1 MAQSIPEIQEKLAPV
16 FRSYGVSRATLFGSF
31 AKGTATGRSDLD
43 LLVDSR
49 LRGLKFVGLMEA
61 VRSAIQ
67 MPVDMFDVSH
77 IETGSR
83 LAQEIYATGVTIYE
97 E

>member
-1 MAQSIPEIQEKLAPV
+1 MAQSIPEIQEKLTPV
-16 FRSYGVSRATLFGSF
+16 FRAYGVSRATLFGSF
-31 AKGTATGRSDLD
+31 AKGTATGTSDLD

-67 MPVDMFDVSH
+67 MPVDIFDVSH

-83 LAQEIYATGVTIYE
+83 LAQEIHATGVTIYE